1 VKLADYAREV
11 GVSYRTAW
19 RWWKSG
25 ALNGYQLPSGTIIIN
40 VDAES
45 SAVKNTDTKKS
56 GAKNRDNQPAEPL
69 QESEPPSILSS
80 SMTLAQQEFLQSA
93 VLRLENRLN
102 KLEAALQQGEI
113 ERQELKQE
121 LELASSQRAEQISM
135 LKEILTKLEFFSPGS
150 AETSWQSEVGMD
162 YSQLD
167 QFLAAGRWQEADEY
181 TWLVMLIVVDR
192 EAEGWLRL
200 EDIENFPCADLQTI
214 DQLWTE
220 YSGGRFGFNVQR
232 QILSS
237 LENNYMDFC
246 DRVGWRQ
253 RENWLNYDELSFSAN
268 APEGHLPV
276 IAWRRRACYG
286 VGTSTAADSLVAIAH
301 RLEQCEEMSDI
312 TSG

>member
-1 VKLADYAREV
+1 MKLADYAREV

>member
-1 VKLADYAREV
+1 
-11 GVSYRTAW
+11 
-19 RWWKSG
+19 
-25 ALNGYQLPSGTIIIN
+25 
-40 VDAES
+40 
-45 SAVKNTDTKKS
+45 
-56 GAKNRDNQPAEPL
+56 
-69 QESEPPSILSS
+69 
-80 SMTLAQQEFLQSA
+80 MTLAQQEFLQSA

-214 DQLWTE
+214 DQLWTK
-220 YSGGRFGFNVQR
+220 YSRGRFGFNVQR

-268 APEGHLPV
+268 APEGHLPA
-276 IAWRRRACYG
+276 IARRRRACYG
-286 VGTSTAADSLVAIAH
+286 VGTSSAADSLVAIAH

>member
-1 VKLADYAREV
+1 MKLADYAREV

-45 SAVKNTDTKKS
+45 SALKNAEAKKS
-56 GAKNRDNQPAEPL
+56 SGKNRENKTSSSL
-69 QESEPPSILSS
+69 QESEPPSLQPPSQIS
-80 SMTLAQQEFLQSA
+80 AQQEFMQSA
-93 VLRLENRLN
+93 ILRLENRLN

-121 LELASSQRAEQISM
+121 LELASSQRAELMSM
-135 LKEILTKLEFFSPGS
+135 LNLILTKLEFLIPSS
-150 AETSWQSEVGMD
+150 AQTSWQSEVGMD

-167 QFLAAGRWQEADEY
+167 QLLATGRWQEADQY
-181 TWLVMLIVVDR
+181 TWLVMLIVADR

-200 EDIENFPCADLQTI
+200 KDIENFPCRDLHTI

-220 YSGGRFGFNVQR
+220 YSSGRFGFNVQR
-232 QILSS
+232 RILFS
-237 LENNYMDFC
+237 LENNYTDFC

-253 RENWLNYDELSFSAN
+253 RENWLNYDELSFSAH

-276 IAWRRRACYG
+276 IVWRRRACYG
-286 VGTSTAADSLVAIAH
+286 VGTSTAADSLAAIAH
-301 RLEQCEEMSDI
+301 RLEQCQKISSEA
-312 TSG
+312 

>member
-1 VKLADYAREV
+1 MKLADYAREV

-69 QESEPPSILSS
+69 QESEPPNILLS

-121 LELASSQRAEQISM
+121 LELASSQRVELMSM

-150 AETSWQSEVGMD
+150 TETSWQSEVGMD

-167 QFLAAGRWQEADEY
+167 QFLAAGRWQEANEY

-253 RENWLNYDELSFSAN
+253 QENWLNYDELSFSAN

-286 VGTSTAADSLVAIAH
+286 VGTSTAADSLVAISH
-301 RLEQCEEMSDI
+301 RLEQCEEMSVDN
-312 TSG
+312 

>member
-1 VKLADYAREV
+1 MKLADYAREV

-45 SAVKNTDTKKS
+45 SAVKNAETKKS
-56 GAKNRDNQPAEPL
+56 GGKNRQNQASGSL
-69 QESEPPSILSS
+69 QESDPPQELSPS
-80 SMTLAQQEFLQSA
+80 QTSAQQEFMQSA
-93 VLRLENRLN
+93 ILRLESRLN
-102 KLEAALQQGEI
+102 KLEAALQQGDVD
-113 ERQELKQE
+113 RQELKQQ
-121 LELASSQRAEQISM
+121 LEVASSQRAELMSM
-135 LKEILTKLEFFSPGS
+135 LKEILTKLESFSP
-150 AETSWQSEVGMD
+150 APAQTSWQSEVGMD

-181 TWLVMLIVVDR
+181 TWLVMLIVVSR

-200 EDIENFPCADLQTI
+200 EDIENFPCVDLQAI

-220 YSGGRFGFNVQR
+220 YSGKRFGLNVQR
-232 QILSS
+232 RILSS
-237 LENNYMDFC
+237 LENNYTDFC

-253 RENWLNYDELSFSAN
+253 QENWLNYDELSFSAN

-276 IAWRRRACYG
+276 LVWRRRACYG

-301 RLEQCEEMSDI
+301 RLEQCEQMSE
-312 TSG
+312 SG

>member
-1 VKLADYAREV
+1 MKLADYAREV

-45 SAVKNTDTKKS
+45 SAGKKTETRKS
-56 GAKNRDNQPAEPL
+56 GGKNRDNQPAEPL
-69 QESEPPSILSS
+69 QESESPSILSP

-93 VLRLENRLN
+93 VLRLENRLH
-102 KLEAALQQGEI
+102 KLEAALQQGES
-113 ERQELKQE
+113 ERQELKRE
-121 LELASSQRAEQISM
+121 LELANSQRAQQMSM
-135 LKEILTKLEFFSPGS
+135 LAEILTKLEFFSPAS
-150 AETSWQSEVGMD
+150 AQTSWQSEVGMD

-167 QFLAAGRWQEADEY
+167 QLLAAGRWQEADQY

-200 EDIENFPCADLQTI
+200 EDIENFPCADLHAI

-220 YSGGRFGFNVQR
+220 YSGGRFGFNAQR

-237 LENNYMDFC
+237 LENNYTDFC

-253 RENWLNYDELSFSAN
+253 QENWLNYDELSFSAH
-268 APEGHLPV
+268 AREGHLPV
-276 IAWRRRACYG
+276 LAWRRRACYG
-286 VGTSTAADSLVAIAH
+286 VGTSTAADSLMAIAQ
-301 RLEQCEEMSDI
+301 RLEQCSPNE
-312 TSG
+312 

>member
-1 VKLADYAREV
+1 MKLADYAREV

-45 SAVKNTDTKKS
+45 SALKNAETKKS
-56 GAKNRDNQPAEPL
+56 GGKNREQKTSGSL
-69 QESEPPSILSS
+69 QESEPPSTQPPGQTS
-80 SMTLAQQEFLQSA
+80 AQQEFMQSA
-93 VLRLENRLN
+93 ILRLENRLN
-102 KLEAALQQGEI
+102 KLEAALQQGEVS
-113 ERQELKQE
+113 RQELKRE
-121 LELASSQRAEQISM
+121 LELASSQRAELISM
-135 LKEILTKLEFFSPGS
+135 LNPLLTKLEFLISES
-150 AETSWQSEVGMD
+150 AQNSWQSQVGMD

-167 QFLAAGRWQEADEY
+167 RLLATGRWQEADQY
-181 TWLVMLIVVDR
+181 TWLVMLIVADR

-200 EDIENFPCADLQTI
+200 EDIENFPCTDLHTI

-220 YSGGRFGFNVQR
+220 YSSGRFGFNVHR

-237 LENNYMDFC
+237 LENNYTDFC

-253 RENWLNYDELSFSAN
+253 QENWLNYDELSFSAH

-276 IAWRRRACYG
+276 IVWRRRACYG
-286 VGTSTAADSLVAIAH
+286 VGTSTAADSLAAIVH
-301 RLEQCEEMSDI
+301 RLEWCEEMS
-312 TSG
+312 